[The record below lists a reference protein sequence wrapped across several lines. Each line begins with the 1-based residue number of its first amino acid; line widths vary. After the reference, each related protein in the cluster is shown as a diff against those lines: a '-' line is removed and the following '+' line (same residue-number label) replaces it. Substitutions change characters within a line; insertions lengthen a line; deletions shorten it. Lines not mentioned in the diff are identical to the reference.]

1 MYFGV
6 TASHISPVDLD
17 RHPYSQIFKMVAVK
31 TIISISCEFYLL
43 ERPYLYQYE
52 YVDKVFDLMKLFAF
66 DLD

>member
-1 MYFGV
+1 
-6 TASHISPVDLD
+6 
-17 RHPYSQIFKMVAVK
+17 MVAVK